1 MVRGEVVSLGS
12 VNVDVQVRAQRWPEP
27 GETLLGHTF
36 LMIGGGKAANI
47 SYLARRLDVASRLIA
62 RVGDD
67 TLADQALGSLVASGV
82 DLRHTRRVPGH
93 PTGVALIVVRA
104 DGEKSIV
111 LAANANDAWR
121 PDDADDAAR
130 AVATAPAGS
139 ALVVDLEV
147 PQAVVGRA
155 IDAARRRGLVVVL
168 DPSPAERL
176 SCAWYP
182 NLDYVTPNRTEAS
195 ALTGIAVRS
204 IEDAFRAGDIL
215 VVERGVK
222 RALVKLGV
230 EGTVIV
236 GAGTREHVPVAP
248 VRVVDTTGAGD
259 AFAGALAVALV
270 EGQPQYEAVRFAV
283 AAATFAVTRYGSQP
297 SYPTRAE
304 IERLFAEPFATTRR

>member
-12 VNVDVQVRAQRWPEP
+12 VNVDVQVRAERWPEP

-36 LMIGGGKAANI
+36 LMIGGGKAANV

-176 SCAWYP
+176 SREWYP
-182 NLDYVTPNRTEAS
+182 NLDYMTPNRTEAS

-204 IEDAFRAGDIL
+204 LEDAFRAGEVL
-215 VVERGVK
+215 VERGVK
-222 RALVKLGV
+222 TALVKLGA

-248 VRVVDTTGAGD
+248 VTVVDTTGAGD

-270 EGQPQYEAVRFAV
+270 EGRPRHEAVRFAV

-304 IERLFAEPFATTRR
+304 IERLLAEPVVTTRR